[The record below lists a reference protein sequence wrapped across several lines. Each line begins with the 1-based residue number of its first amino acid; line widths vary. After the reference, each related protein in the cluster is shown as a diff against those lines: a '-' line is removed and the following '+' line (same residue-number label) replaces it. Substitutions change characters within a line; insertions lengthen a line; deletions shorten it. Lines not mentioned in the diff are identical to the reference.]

1 MAPTERK
8 LKLGVWAGFALP
20 DFGLAP
26 EAEPERRTEAVYYDT
41 PGLRLLRHGV
51 TLRDAGGTWTA
62 RVPVGDGEQT
72 VAGASGSLPEDLRV
86 LTLGL
91 ALGEPLEP
99 VARLVTKRR
108 TIVLR
113 DDRGREAATIDDD
126 DVAVMRGKRVAARFR
141 ELELRG
147 GSKPQLER
155 LAAKLRD
162 VGAQS
167 VDRVPKLVR
176 ALGPA
181 AVAPDLETDGQTAAG
196 VVGARLARSL
206 ARWSESHA
214 ELVLT
219 GSPASVRAVRSGA
232 RGLRRE
238 LRPFAPAE
246 DVRSELA
253 WLVDALAPAHRLD
266 QLLARVEPGDGDADA
281 GMRVQLVAERAA
293 EAAAAQALVR
303 DARYAALLRD
313 AARLVERPPLASKA
327 ARPPEEVLPRL
338 VREPLRRARR
348 ASPDDLEKLRRLV
361 DRLYVAAR
369 AAAPYAGPDAR
380 RAVGELADL
389 RALLREHHRAEA
401 SVDTLRGLAE
411 RKGENAWEA
420 GLLAGA
426 QRALANDA
434 RAGIADALERA
445 TRPKLWSWVP

>member
-1 MAPTERK
+1 
-8 LKLGVWAGFALP
+8 
-20 DFGLAP
+20 
-26 EAEPERRTEAVYYDT
+26 
-41 PGLRLLRHGV
+41 
-51 TLRDAGGTWTA
+51 
-62 RVPVGDGEQT
+62 VPVGDGEQT
-72 VAGASGSLPEDLRV
+72 ASGASGSLPEDLRV

-99 VARLVTKRR
+99 VARLVTERR

-113 DDRGREAATIDDD
+113 DERGREAATIDDD

-141 ELELRG
+141 ELELRA

-155 LAAKLRD
+155 VAAKLRD
-162 VGAQS
+162 VGAQP
-167 VDRVPKLVR
+167 VDHVPKLVR

-181 AVAPDLETDGQTAAG
+181 AVAPDLETDRETAAG
-196 VVGARLARSL
+196 AVGARLARSL
-206 ARWSESHA
+206 GRWSEGHA

-219 GSPASVRAVRSGA
+219 GSPQSVRAVRSGA

-246 DVRSELA
+246 DVRKQLA
-253 WLVDALAPAHRLD
+253 WLVDALAPVHRLD
-266 QLLARVEPGDGDADA
+266 QLLARVEPGEGEEGVRA
-281 GMRVQLVAERAA
+281 QLVAERAM

-313 AARLVERPPLASKA
+313 AARLVEKPPLAAKA
-327 ARPPEEVLPRL
+327 ARAPEEVLPRL
-338 VREPLRRARR
+338 VRDPLRRARR

-380 RAVGELADL
+380 RAVGQLADL

-401 SVDTLRGLAE
+401 SVETLRRLAE
-411 RKGENAWEA
+411 RNGENAWEA

-434 RAGIADALERA
+434 RAAIADALERA
-445 TRPKLWSWVP
+445 MRPKLWSWVP